1 MLLIGGNVSTQT
13 KRVSGHLLDLDSKEI
28 ISEAAVEILLISP
41 SDPADIP
48 LIKGTLILKGYKPEF
63 HDKVYIL
70 KLNDGFSDRV
80 RITLQPLYNA
90 PATRFDV
97 WFEGSSWH
105 TSIEWFNAL

>member
-1 MLLIGGNVSTQT
+1 MSKQT

-28 ISEAAVEILLISP
+28 VTEVAVEIILFP
-41 SDPADIP
+41 PDPAGQYA
-48 LIKGTLILKGYKPEF
+48 IKGTLIVKGYKPEY

-70 KLNDGFSDRV
+70 KLNDFSDRV
-80 RITLQPLYNA
+80 RLTLQPLFNV

-105 TSIEWFNAL
+105 TDIEWFDAL